1 LNKGKAPVVAW
12 LLVVALMLAHVG
24 WLLAGGRLQLDTD
37 VLAMLPQDERQPAVQ
52 QATRTLADA
61 GQRKVIV
68 LVGGGEWETAKQ
80 AADQFA
86 ERMKAAPVTLRYRV
100 SDGTAGEWLGFYAP
114 YRAQLLPAS
123 AQHDLS
129 VHEAS
134 ALARD
139 AVQQLYRPV
148 GMPRVGAWA
157 DDPLNVFGLW
167 LAERAGDSRVRV
179 VDGRL
184 SVSEGERHYAL
195 LMFDLQ
201 DSAFS
206 MSAQQALVPLLD
218 AARAAMPAGIEV
230 VTGGV
235 PLYAAAAATQAER
248 EVHTIGIGS
257 LVGIVVL
264 TLFAFK
270 SIRPRVLV
278 TLSIATG
285 LLAAVSVTSLV
296 FGRLHMITLVF
307 GASLV
312 GVAENYGSNYFASR
326 SGRPWSERWAM
337 LREQAPV
344 MWLAMLTT
352 AIGYAL
358 LALTPFPG
366 LRQIAVFSVTG
377 LLAAFVTT
385 LLLFP
390 RLDRGEMPFTR
401 FSLWLGAWRAQ
412 WPVLRR
418 DAFSRI
424 YLLGL
429 AAVLVVGGLQ
439 LQVNDDI
446 RLLQN
451 APPSLVA
458 QQRVLGSLMDMPSP
472 AQFFLVRGESEEQL
486 LQREELLVNTLRV
499 LGVRPQ
505 AVSDWLPSQQRQ
517 AWVAD
522 WLGGLN
528 KRVLAE
534 AGRLLGETPQPSAQ
548 AFKPLLPAAWLAAP
562 VSEPLRHQWLGA
574 FEGGYASVV
583 LLRAD
588 AAVMAKLPNL
598 QSPGAL
604 WVDKVAEVS
613 TVMARTRVLM
623 AGVIAAS
630 YVLVFAALSW
640 RFGRRAWRALAPTA
654 LASALALVLPA
665 FFGAPLQ
672 LFNVLALLLILGM
685 GVDYGIFMLEQ
696 PARHAIRPWLS
707 VTLAAA
713 STLLAFGLLALSQTP
728 ALRAF
733 GLTMLLGIALAWSL
747 TPLFMPETNNQN
759 DNNKT

>member
-1 LNKGKAPVVAW
+1 LNKGKAPVVVW
-12 LLVVALMLAHVG
+12 LLVMAVMLAHVG

-61 GQRKVIV
+61 GQRKVVV
-68 LVGGGEWETAKQ
+68 LVGGGEWEAAKQ
-80 AADQFA
+80 AADRFA
-86 ERMKAAPVTLRYRV
+86 TLVQAARATLRYKV
-100 SDGTAGEWLGFYAP
+100 SDDSAGAWLGFYAP
-114 YRAQLLPAS
+114 YRGQLVAQS
-123 AQHDLS
+123 V
-129 VHEAS
+129 VHELS
-134 ALARD
+134 IREPSVLARR
-139 AVQQLYRPV
+139 AVEQLYRPV

-157 DDPLNVFGLW
+157 EDPLNLFGAW
-167 LAERAGDSRVRV
+167 LTERAGDSRVRV

-184 SVSEGERHYAL
+184 SVSDGDRHYAL
-195 LMFDLQ
+195 LMLDLNE
-201 DSAFS
+201 SAFS

-218 AARAAMPAGIEV
+218 AARAAMPAGIDV
-230 VTGGV
+230 VMGGV

-248 EVHTIGIGS
+248 EIHTIGIGS

-264 TLFAFK
+264 TLFAFR

-401 FSLWLGAWRAQ
+401 FSLWLGSRRAQ

-418 DAFSRI
+418 GDAFSRT

-429 AAVLVVGGLQ
+429 AIVLGVGATQ

-446 RLLQN
+446 RLLQS
-451 APPSLVA
+451 APPALNA
-458 QQRVLGSLMDMPSP
+458 QQRVLGRLMDMPSP
-472 AQFFLVRGESEEQL
+472 AQFFLVRGDSEEQL
-486 LQREELLVNTLRV
+486 LQREERLVNLLRD
-499 LGVRPQ
+499 LGARPQ
-505 AVSDWLPSQQRQ
+505 AVSDWLPSRERQ

-522 WLGGLN
+522 LLGGIN
-528 KRVLAE
+528 KSVLVE
-534 AGRLLGETPQPSAQ
+534 AGKLLGETPQPGLRVDP
-548 AFKPLLPAAWLAAP
+548 PLLPAAWLAAP

-574 FEGGYASVV
+574 FDGGYASVV

-588 AAVMAKLPNL
+588 AAVMAKLPNV

-613 TVMARTRVLM
+613 DVMARTRVLM

-665 FFGAPLQ
+665 YFGAPLQ

-696 PARHAIRPWLS
+696 PARRAIRPWLS
-707 VTLAAA
+707 VSLAAA

-747 TPLFMPETNNQN
+747 TPLFMPEDDPCAT
-759 DNNKT
+759 